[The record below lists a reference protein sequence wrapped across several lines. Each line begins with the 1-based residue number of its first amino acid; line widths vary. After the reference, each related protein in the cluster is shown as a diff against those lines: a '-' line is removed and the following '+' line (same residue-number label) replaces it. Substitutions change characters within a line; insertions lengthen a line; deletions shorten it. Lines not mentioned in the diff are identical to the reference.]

1 VLHKCCFIFYF
12 YGRLFFL
19 NGLWSPFLFCGG
31 GYCGCVSL
39 NIFSASFSWFSFA
52 LSRCN
57 FHFWDRVNPDGHH
70 RGIEYFGSAV
80 LMVVVSSFLVV
91 LADSPKIIGPSLS
104 SCMMTSAVPILMV
117 SFFVVLSVVVGICPL
132 SDWSAFEA
140 EHSGNLVGPVSGDRI
155 ERRSIGLVLEVPT
168 C

>member
-1 VLHKCCFIFYF
+1 
-12 YGRLFFL
+12 
-19 NGLWSPFLFCGG
+19 
-31 GYCGCVSL
+31 VSL

-52 LSRCN
+52 LRRCN